1 MSAPVFFTAFALL
14 LGTVLLI
21 FAMRAVSAV
30 LTARARLAAENSY
43 KALAEKALALQAQ
56 NEAVL
61 AGVKA
66 ELATLSASVAAVETI
81 LKQVG

>member
-1 MSAPVFFTAFALL
+1 MSAPIFFTTFALF

-21 FAMRAVSAV
+21 FAMRYVSAAI
-30 LTARARLAAENSY
+30 TARARIAAENSY
-43 KALAEKALALQAQ
+43 RALAERAIAAQAQ
-56 NEAVL
+56 NEAAL